1 MKIKR
6 ENGLAG
12 VDLVIAVIAII
23 AFSTVI
29 VFLMYNN
36 VMENI
41 KLKRETLSM
50 IYITQIFENVGIE
63 SYQNLP
69 NGNYEDI
76 GNNSYASSIQNLI
89 PVDMVDGYKV
99 NLTITNQLENVEN
112 NENIIKK
119 IVVTL
124 IYNINNKEYTCSMER
139 MKIKE

>member
-1 MKIKR
+1 
-6 ENGLAG
+6 
-12 VDLVIAVIAII
+12 
-23 AFSTVI
+23 
-29 VFLMYNN
+29 
-36 VMENI
+36 
-41 KLKRETLSM
+41 LSM

>member
-1 MKIKR
+1 MKIKK

-23 AFSTVI
+23 AFSTII

-36 VMENI
+36 VMENV
-41 KLKRETLSM
+41 KLKRETLAM
-50 IYITQIFENVGIE
+50 IYITEILENVGIE
-63 SYQNLP
+63 SYQNLE

-76 GNNSYASSIQNLI
+76 GNNSYTSSIENLL
-89 PVDMVDGYKV
+89 PKDMGNWYKV
-99 NLTITNQLENVEN
+99 NLTITNELENVEN
-112 NENIIKK
+112 NEDIIKK

-124 IYNINNKEYTCSMER
+124 IYNINNKDYTCSMER